1 MPITLQVVDHEA
13 KAWGGARTAD
23 ASQLLELAAPKHSRR
38 CKKLVQAS
46 FAPDEFSQGHITA
59 ANNGFFWTAYEAYSS
74 HHHLVIRPEDVWF
87 AILTQLSFYINAH
100 AEDLRSFFVAHSGQK
115 HLHLDV
121 DELDFAYVA
130 KEMTHLIAKN
140 VVDPELRGWV
150 MPSFST
156 TTDSDKVVGAIL
168 FMGAMQK
175 YFSYGV
181 SVTCGIPSVTLLGEV
196 DDWKDIL
203 NRIDK
208 IDPLGSEPTQFAGM
222 LRPILNGMITSFQ
235 NPDSF
240 ETMEFW
246 NTIVHKVSLDSGT
259 DYLTGWLTAF
269 GFWDEDGTAK
279 RLSNKMFNDILY
291 PTIDIDSV
299 PAGYASVPISV
310 NDDGD
315 MYEATMVAGSVGT
328 SATSSTSDT
337 GRTTN
342 ARGSQG
348 PSNQSAEGQER
359 ESIVR
364 DTIQPVSGWWVCRN
378 EAAEETEARET
389 EKTRLRAEI
398 ERVGMEDFNAW
409 LALYSK
415 LEELEAY

>member
-13 KAWGGARTAD
+13 KAWRWAKLTD
-23 ASQLLELAAPKHSRR
+23 ASKLLQRAAPKHYDR

-46 FAPDEFSQGHITA
+46 FAPEEFSQGHITA
-59 ANNGFFWTAYEAYSS
+59 SSNGFFWTAYEAYSS

-115 HLHLDV
+115 HLHLEV
-121 DELDFAYVA
+121 AELDFAYIA
-130 KEMTHLIAKN
+130 NEMTHLIAKN

-181 SVTCGIPSVTLLGEV
+181 TTACGIPSVTLLGEI

-208 IDPLGSEPTQFAGM
+208 IDQLGSEPTQFAKM

-235 NPDSF
+235 SPDSF

-246 NTIVHKVSLDSGT
+246 NTIVHKVSRGSGT

-269 GFWDEDGTAK
+269 GFWDEDGKAK
-279 RLSNKMFNDILY
+279 SLSNKMFSDILY

-310 NDDGD
+310 NDLGD
-315 MYEATMVAGSVGT
+315 EYEATMVAGSVGT
-328 SATSSTSDT
+328 SATSSTS
-337 GRTTN
+337 GSRVTTN
-342 ARGSQG
+342 ALDSQDS
-348 PSNQSAEGQER
+348 PHQSADGQER

-378 EAAEETEARET
+378 EAAEETEAREA
-389 EKTRLRAEI
+389 EKARLRAEI
-398 ERVGMEDFNAW
+398 ERVPKEDW
-409 LALYSK
+409 RTRWALRGR
-415 LEELEAY
+415 LEDLEAY